1 VSDAN
6 NRDLTTSE
14 GGGASDPPRS
24 IWASRQP
31 GTYLLLLHVLEC
43 ATCDVGR
50 LGILSFQPGWYVYT
64 GSALGGL
71 GGRLRRHARLGKP
84 RHWHIDSLREVAQ
97 LVSLAVH
104 VGSERIECAAAGR
117 VGALPGAH
125 QPIARFGASDCRC
138 SAHLT
143 FFSERPDLQLDPT
156 WTVVPL
162 DAPD

>member
-1 VSDAN
+1 VHS
-6 NRDLTTSE
+6 
-14 GGGASDPPRS
+14 
-24 IWASRQP
+24 P
-31 GTYLLLLHVLEC
+31 GDDNGVTQRR
-43 ATCDVGR
+43 APQR
-50 LGILSFQPGWYVYT
+50 L
-64 GSALGGL
+64 ALGVECHL
-71 GGRLRRHARLGKP
+71 SLKIQRQIALKFTRLGKP

-97 LVSLAVH
+97 LVSFAVH